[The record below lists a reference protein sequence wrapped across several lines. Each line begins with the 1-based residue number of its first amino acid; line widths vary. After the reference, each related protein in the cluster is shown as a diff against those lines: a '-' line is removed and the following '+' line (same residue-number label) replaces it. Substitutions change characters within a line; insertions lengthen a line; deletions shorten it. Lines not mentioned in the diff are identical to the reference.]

1 MWTLVNNCYSRSVI
15 DTHVQTENWN
25 VNWNSADRNHK
36 MEDFIKK
43 EIINSSDNII
53 IIN

>member
-1 MWTLVNNCYSRSVI
+1 MWTLVNNCYSRSVL

-25 VNWNSADRNHK
+25 VYWNSADRNYK

-43 EIINSSDNII
+43 KL
-53 IIN
+53 

>member
-1 MWTLVNNCYSRSVI
+1 MWTLVNNCDGRSII

-43 EIINSSDNII
+43 KIINSSDNII